1 MFKPFPEKCR
11 PCFFQFF
18 MKQIHKISN
27 KVEHFSV
34 FSSDPTAIRYAV
46 GTQLGVTGPY
56 AHQKQNK
63 LSKCDKI

>member
-1 MFKPFPEKCR
+1 
-11 PCFFQFF
+11 

-46 GTQLGVTGPY
+46 GTQFGVTGPY